1 MGGDGTSVAVFKD
14 SPGGP
19 FYADPLKYKRPTE
32 GYLLTKTHC
41 GSRCNQC
48 SPEKSVEN
56 INIFMNRCFEGSYIT
71 KDANDEPRIVTGYY
85 SQNLLAKAVHLIRD
99 PFDNVVSRFHYSR
112 MHFGMRNQTDKL
124 AMYPRSREGFRAFC
138 KDLGSRFHEKE
149 RDSKFYTDVFD
160 EIKDIPCHAD
170 FFRWIQWH
178 NLAFTTTWDLNIPTM
193 ILHYENYTSNFDEF
207 LDQDGVNE
215 PPLFETGKTYREY
228 YTNGEIKSVESM
240 FRKLA
245 LNKTWYHTKHY
256 FDQQEEKGMKR
267 VAIHK

>member
-19 FYADPLKYKRPTE
+19 FYADPLKYKRPTK

-71 KDANDEPRIVTGYY
+71 KDANNKAKELKGTY
-85 SQNLLAKAVHLIRD
+85 SQDLLAKAVHLIRD
-99 PFDNVVSRFHYSR
+99 PFDNLVSRFHLSYK
-112 MHFGMRNQTDKL
+112 HFLRKNETDKL
-124 AMYPRSREGFRAFC
+124 AMSPRSREGFRAFC
-138 KDLGSRFHEKE
+138 KQQGREFYYQE
-149 RDSKFYTDVFD
+149 RDNKFYTDVFD

-170 FFRWIQWH
+170 IFRYIQWH
-178 NLAFTTTWDLNIPTM
+178 NLAFTTTWDLNIPTL
-193 ILHYENYTSNFDEF
+193 ILHYENYTNNFDETKDMLLEF

-215 PPLFETGKTYREY
+215 PPLFVTGKTYREY
-228 YTNGEIKSVESM
+228 YSDDEIKYVESM
-240 FRKLA
+240 FKALA
-245 LNKTWYHTKHY
+245 LEKTWYHTKHY
-256 FDQQEEKGMKR
+256 FD
-267 VAIHK
+267 

>member
-1 MGGDGTSVAVFKD
+1 MSVAVFKD

-19 FYADPLKYKRPTE
+19 FYSSVQSKSLVRPTK

-56 INIFMNRCFEGSYIT
+56 INIFVNRCFEGSYIT
-71 KDANDEPRIVTGYY
+71 KDANNKAKELKGTY
-85 SQNLLAKAVHLIRD
+85 SQDLLAKAVHLIRD
-99 PFDNVVSRFHYSR
+99 PFDNVVSRFHYSH

-193 ILHYENYTSNFDEF
+193 ILHYENYTSNFDETKDMLLEF

-256 FDQQEEKGMKR
+256 FD
-267 VAIHK
+267 